1 MRKGRDIIGK
11 PVVSYDAGEKFD
23 RIQDLIFD
31 QNSNRLLGF
40 LLDEAG
46 WFKEARVLPLVEI
59 QAIGADAVIVPSK
72 NVIVRGSDITP
83 ISAIL
88 EHNTILKGTRI
99 MTTDGRDLGTLIDL
113 YFDER
118 TGTIEGYEASGG
130 LFADVYSGR
139 SFVPALQTLKIGK
152 HVAFVPSQTAELME
166 EQVGGIKAA
175 MQTATEKVQETAQVT
190 GGKLQEFGRVAGEKA
205 QEVAQVTG
213 DKLQEARRGATSNI
227 TNTIV
232 RPEEQKAFVV
242 GKIAQRPV
250 SLPGGGFIVLEGQTV
265 TQAMANSAQYL
276 GILDDLYR
284 AVGGSVSERLAE
296 RVSGTVAGL
305 AVEEAQGRRVQVSVR
320 TNEGSIIAAPG
331 QIVTA
336 QVIERAKLYRK
347 EQALLSAVGLSAN
360 DAVRQR
366 GSGLAFETGD
376 RIKFATQETGGQLQA
391 GIKSLWAQVK
401 ETTNE
406 LQDRSSQAIE
416 ENRIK
421 GALGRPVNRVILDR
435 QDGVILNVGELITHE
450 AIEEARQSEVLDQL
464 LNSVYT
470 ETPKLSL
477 EDLRAP
483 VPGKAAL

>member
-11 PVVSYDAGEKFD
+11 PVVSYDTGEKFD
-23 RIQDLIFD
+23 RVQDLIFD

-46 WFKEARVLPLVEI
+46 WFKDARVLPFAEI
-59 QAIGADAVIVPSK
+59 QAIGADAAIVSSK
-72 NVIVRGSDITP
+72 NVVVRGSDIQP
-83 ISAIL
+83 IATIL

-118 TGTIEGYEASGG
+118 TGVIEGYESSGG

-139 SFVPALQTLKIGK
+139 SFVPAPQTLKIGK
-152 HVAFVPSQTAELME
+152 DVAFVPSQTAQLME

-175 MQTATEKVQETAQVT
+175 MQTASDKAQVTAQVT
-190 GGKLQEFGRVAGEKA
+190 GDKLQEFGRVAGEKA

-213 DKLQEARRGATSNI
+213 DKLQEAKRSATSTI

-232 RPEEQKAFVV
+232 DPEEQKAFVV
-242 GKIAQRPV
+242 GKTAERSV
-250 SLPGGGFIVLEGQTV
+250 SVPGGGYIVLKDQTV
-265 TQAMANSAQYL
+265 TQTMANSAQYL
-276 GILDDLYR
+276 DILDDLYR
-284 AVGGSVSERLAE
+284 ATGGSLSDNLTE
-296 RVSGTVAGL
+296 RVGGTVASL
-305 AVEEAQGRRVQVSVR
+305 AVEKAQGRRVQILVR

-336 QVIERAKLYRK
+336 QVIERAKLNHK
-347 EQALLSAVGLSAN
+347 EQALLNAVGLSPS
-360 DAVRQR
+360 DAVREK
-366 GSGLAFETGD
+366 GSSLATETGD
-376 RIKFATQETGGQLQA
+376 RLKSATQETGGQLHA
-391 GIKSLWAQVK
+391 GVKSLWSQVK
-401 ETTNE
+401 ETTND

-416 ENRIK
+416 EKRIK

-450 AIEEARQSEVLDQL
+450 AVKEARQSEVLDQL

-483 VPGKAAL
+483 VSGHAAL